1 MKSFK
6 KSIKLKIL
14 IPFSLLSLAT
24 LGAMS
29 ISSYIITRHQLQT
42 NVFATLH
49 VIAELKK
56 HQIQNWLYNQAE
68 DVFTMANYLLA
79 IKLKSEQLLFYHNQ
93 NNSSETVQTICNDL
107 AKRFRYFSE
116 EKHNLKNIS
125 LLTNNGEIVCS
136 SNQNFIGQ
144 YQSLIQSTSFLDP
157 QKIDSLKSTIYLSP
171 LTKQLTVTLSTP
183 FFSSKD
189 PNLQIGYIS
198 ADLELKGL
206 DDLIKESPGLRNTN
220 IILIA
225 KDSNL
230 LEASNQIFANS
241 LTNIKKFDASSS
253 LPVRNV
259 IQGKKGQALYINPEN
274 VPVLGVYSFL
284 EKNNLMLIIEIS
296 QAEAF
301 LPAFDFAWT
310 IFIIGMIC
318 LVIVLILIYFL
329 SDTITK
335 PIRDITKIAIAL
347 CQGNLDVKAKVTT
360 EDEVGILG
368 KSLNTMSAHLQKT
381 FQELTNQ
388 KKAAETAQQEA
399 ENANRA
405 KSTFLAK
412 MSHELRT
419 PLNAILGY
427 SEFLEEELTD
437 RGEEDLNEDLQKIQT
452 AGKNLLE
459 MVNNILDIC
468 KLETGEID
476 LNLETFSIVPL
487 IEEIVATSKLL
498 VSQNNNQLKVEY
510 SPDIGS
516 MYGDFTKVRQCLLNL
531 LSNAAKFTKEGIIRF
546 QIKREN
552 VGDQDWIYFQ
562 IKDTGIGIASEQQG
576 QLFSAFKQVD
586 SSATRKFDGAGLGLA
601 IAQQYCQIMG
611 GNITLESELNKG
623 STFSMKLPAQ
633 IKNPKTQ

>member
-1 MKSFK
+1 MAR
-6 KSIKLKIL
+6 KI
-14 IPFSLLSLAT
+14 F
-24 LGAMS
+24 
-29 ISSYIITRHQLQT
+29 
-42 NVFATLH
+42 
-49 VIAELKK
+49 
-56 HQIQNWLYNQAE
+56 
-68 DVFTMANYLLA
+68 
-79 IKLKSEQLLFYHNQ
+79 
-93 NNSSETVQTICNDL
+93 
-107 AKRFRYFSE
+107 
-116 EKHNLKNIS
+116 
-125 LLTNNGEIVCS
+125 LTG
-136 SNQNFIGQ
+136 
-144 YQSLIQSTSFLDP
+144 
-157 QKIDSLKSTIYLSP
+157 
-171 LTKQLTVTLSTP
+171 
-183 FFSSKD
+183 
-189 PNLQIGYIS
+189 
-198 ADLELKGL
+198 
-206 DDLIKESPGLRNTN
+206 
-220 IILIA
+220 
-225 KDSNL
+225 
-230 LEASNQIFANS
+230 
-241 LTNIKKFDASSS
+241 
-253 LPVRNV
+253 
-259 IQGKKGQALYINPEN
+259 
-274 VPVLGVYSFL
+274 
-284 EKNNLMLIIEIS
+284 
-296 QAEAF
+296 
-301 LPAFDFAWT
+301 T
-310 IFIIGMIC
+310 IFLGIA
-318 LVIVLILIYFL
+318 LIFVYFL
-329 SDTITK
+329 SEKIAR
-335 PIRDITKIAIAL
+335 PIREITQVAIAL

-388 KKAAETAQQEA
+388 KKAAETAQQKA

-452 AGKNLLE
+452 AGKNLLD

-562 IKDTGIGIASEQQG
+562 IKDTGIGIAPEQQG

-601 IAQQYCQIMG
+601 IAKQYCQIME
-611 GNITLESELNKG
+611 GNITLESELGKG
-623 STFSMKLPAQ
+623 STFCLKLPAQ
-633 IKNPKTQ
+633 IKNPERQEL